1 MQLLCYPIYLR
12 LLLQATYANPAENPT
27 HSNPKPQTHHLPPP
41 PKLKILYMKKSPFKY
56 EPNSDPRSALTT
68 ALVREEEEKENRN
81 YGIYAT

>member
-1 MQLLCYPIYLR
+1 MLPHLSTPPPPSHLR
-12 LLLQATYANPAENPT
+12 QPSRKPNPLE
-27 HSNPKPQTHHLPPP
+27 PKPQTHRLPPP
-41 PKLKILYMKKSPFKY
+41 PNLKILYMKKSPFKY